1 MPPTPSN
8 KFVMPAPVV
17 ALAAWVLPGL
27 GYLLIGQRARGI
39 TVCVTILL
47 LFASGLLI
55 GGVRVVEEFDDYTSL
70 KSVIDKPWYMGQVL
84 AGPVA
89 LVTAKAGQRLD
100 ANRRPAFM
108 TSHSRVNE
116 IGTLYTAVA
125 GMLNLLAIIDA
136 AAGALAAIVN
146 AMG

>member
-1 MPPTPSN
+1 MPPKPSN
-8 KFVMPAPVV
+8 KSAMPAPVV
-17 ALAAWVLPGL
+17 ALAAWLLPGL
-27 GYLLIGQRARGI
+27 GYFLIGQRARAI

-55 GGVRVVEEFDDYTSL
+55 GGVRVVDEFEEYTSVA
-70 KSVIDKPWYMGQVL
+70 KIIDKPWYMGQIL

-89 LVTAKAGQRLD
+89 LTTAKVAKRVD
-100 ANRRPAFM
+100 EYRRPAFPV
-108 TSHSRVNE
+108 SHSRVNE

-136 AAGALAAIVN
+136 ADRAARKE
-146 AMG
+146 ARA